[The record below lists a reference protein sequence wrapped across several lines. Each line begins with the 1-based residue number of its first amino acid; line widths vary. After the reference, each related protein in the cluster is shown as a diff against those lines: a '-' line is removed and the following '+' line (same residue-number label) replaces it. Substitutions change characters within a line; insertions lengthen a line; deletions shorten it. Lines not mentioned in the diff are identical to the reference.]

1 MLNLAGMSSRPGSVP
16 GSVTAGISIYP
27 CEMPKDS
34 SGPQWY
40 TVRCLF
46 GAPRDKGFVY
56 EERMTLW
63 CTDSFENAI
72 SFAEK
77 EAAVY
82 AKANKLEYLD
92 LAQVCLLPGH
102 PTSGAEVFSLVRDS
116 ELGTDEYLDAFFDTG
131 TERQSAWNG

>member
-1 MLNLAGMSSRPGSVP
+1 
-16 GSVTAGISIYP
+16 
-27 CEMPKDS
+27 MPKES

-40 TVRCLF
+40 TVRCLY
-46 GAPRDKGFVY
+46 GSERDNGFVY
-56 EERMTLW
+56 EERLTLW

-72 SFAEK
+72 SLAET
-77 EAAVY
+77 EAATY
-82 AKANKLEYLD
+82 AAANKVEYLD

-116 ELGTDEYLDAFFDTG
+116 ELTSDEYLDSFFDTG

>member
-1 MLNLAGMSSRPGSVP
+1 M
-16 GSVTAGISIYP
+16 GISIYP

-34 SGPQWY
+34 SGPQWF

-46 GAPRDKGFVY
+46 GAARDKGFVY

-63 CTDSFENAI
+63 FADSFDNAI

-116 ELGTDEYLDAFFDTG
+116 ELGTDEYLDSFFDTG
-131 TERQSAWNG
+131 TERQSSWNG

>member
-1 MLNLAGMSSRPGSVP
+1 MRRAVQAGSGTV
-16 GSVTAGISIYP
+16 GFSIYP
-27 CEMPKDS
+27 CQMPNDT

-46 GAPRDKGFVY
+46 GAPRGKGFVY

-72 SFAEK
+72 SFAES

-82 AKANKLEYLD
+82 AKANKLEYLE

-116 ELGTDEYLDAFFDTG
+116 ELGTDEYLDSFFDTG
-131 TERQSAWNG
+131 TERQTSWNG

>member
-1 MLNLAGMSSRPGSVP
+1 MAKQSAAM
-16 GSVTAGISIYP
+16 
-27 CEMPKDS
+27 E
-34 SGPQWY
+34 WY
-40 TVRCLF
+40 TVRCLY

-63 CTDSFENAI
+63 CTDSFDNAI
-72 SFAEK
+72 SFAES

-82 AKANKLEYLD
+82 AKANNLEYLD

-116 ELGTDEYLDAFFDTG
+116 DLASDDYLDTFFDTG
-131 TERQSAWNG
+131 TERQSAWKA

>member
-1 MLNLAGMSSRPGSVP
+1 MAKQSAAM
-16 GSVTAGISIYP
+16 
-27 CEMPKDS
+27 
-34 SGPQWY
+34 QWY
-40 TVRCLF
+40 TVRCLY

-63 CTDSFENAI
+63 FTDSFDNAI
-72 SFAEK
+72 SFAES

-82 AKANKLEYLD
+82 AKANNLEYLD

-116 ELGTDEYLDAFFDTG
+116 DLASDDYLDTFFDTG
-131 TERQSAWNG
+131 TERQSAWKA

>member
-1 MLNLAGMSSRPGSVP
+1 
-16 GSVTAGISIYP
+16 
-27 CEMPKDS
+27 MPQES

-46 GAPRDKGFVY
+46 GSARGEGFTY

-63 CTDSFENAI
+63 YTDSFDDAI
-72 SFAEK
+72 SLAEK
-77 EAAVY
+77 EAATY
-82 AKANKLEYLD
+82 AAAAKVDYLD

-116 ELGTDEYLDAFFDTG
+116 ELATDDYLDSFFDTG
-131 TERQSAWNG
+131 TERQSSLNG